1 MIKDG
6 FYRKNLITIK
16 VSDDYKNQVEK
27 ISKELDMNTSEFIR
41 KAIDNEISTTLIG
54 KNQSY
59 LYQVLETIITPLL
72 EQNMY
77 ATNQILKTIY
87 LKTELIIELFRWVHY
102 DTYNDTSLDDF
113 IKNFMTSYNSD
124 NSEMETSTTL

>member
-6 FYRKNLITIK
+6 SYRKNLISIK
-16 VSDDYKNQVEK
+16 VEGDYKTQIET

-59 LYQVLETIITPLL
+59 LYQVLESILSNILD
-72 EQNMY
+72 QKMY
-77 ATNQILKTIY
+77 AINQMLKTIY
-87 LKTELIIELFRWVHY
+87 IKQELIIELFKWSNNEIY
-102 DTYNDTSLDDF
+102 TDMSLEDF
-113 IKNFMTSYNSD
+113 IKEFMTSYNS
-124 NSEMETSTTL
+124 ELQELTTL